1 MIKDMDSADKTFFSN
16 MFTKIENHQIKTCDE
31 LKEVDKKV
39 VALQTSFSNHIEYS
53 QRDEDKE
60 IAKKMNK
67 PQWVLVILGIGT
79 LGVGIAMSAMA
90 LI

>member
-1 MIKDMDSADKTFFSN
+1 MIKDMDPIDKAFFSN
-16 MFTKIENHQIKTCDE
+16 MFDKIEIHQIKTCDE

-39 VALQTSFSNHIEYS
+39 VALQTSFKNHIEYS

-79 LGVGIAMSAMA
+79 LGVGIAMTAMT

>member
-1 MIKDMDSADKTFFSN
+1 MSKDMDPIDKTFFSN
-16 MFTKIENHQIKTCDE
+16 MFDKIEKHQIKTCDE
-31 LKEVDKKV
+31 LKEVDKNV
-39 VALQTSFSNHIEYS
+39 VALQTSFNNHIEYS

-67 PQWVLVILGIGT
+67 PQWILVIVGIAT
-79 LGVGIAMSAMA
+79 LGVGIAMSVMA